1 MHLHFYCLDVG
12 WMNKAKDIQQLKII
26 WICFNI
32 FSSDNIC
39 ERSTVSS
46 VDYNIIWP
54 KRGIFLSIFLIFV
67 WQLRSSKK
75 KEDFEK
81 RIEKYQNHI
90 AFSPNFVT
98 FKLLQNIVRIS
109 ADLSPGGNAE
119 RPSRG
124 SSCWLHTS
132 YGGEAILTP
141 PALCR
146 DTVSVSA
153 VRRKAPNESIMGQWQ
168 PTNNSFAFAP
178 SVSLLPF
185 SQAGN
190 CRSAPTMSSWPF
202 WCHHQVMSSLL
213 PDGALS
219 PPPPPSLP
227 RMWPFVANTPR
238 TNKAAVLISTSPQ
251 HNPSPWD

>member
-81 RIEKYQNHI
+81 RIENIKNHI

-119 RPSRG
+119 
-124 SSCWLHTS
+124 L
-132 YGGEAILTP
+132 Y
-141 PALCR
+141 
-146 DTVSVSA
+146 
-153 VRRKAPNESIMGQWQ
+153 K
-168 PTNNSFAFAP
+168 
-178 SVSLLPF
+178 
-185 SQAGN
+185 
-190 CRSAPTMSSWPF
+190 
-202 WCHHQVMSSLL
+202 
-213 PDGALS
+213 LS
-219 PPPPPSLP
+219 PLDWIMVIWIIFGWKAYGNQFPHGTIFGPE
-227 RMWPFVANTPR
+227 MWT
-238 TNKAAVLISTSPQ
+238 
-251 HNPSPWD
+251 

>member
-1 MHLHFYCLDVG
+1 MHLHSYCLDVS

-98 FKLLQNIVRIS
+98 FKLLQNIVRSS
-109 ADLSPGGNAE
+109 ADASPPE
-119 RPSRG
+119 HSELWRPTLRG
-124 SSCWLHTS
+124 SSFWLHTS
-132 YGGEAILTP
+132 YVYTQAM
-141 PALCR
+141 CR

-153 VRRKAPNESIMGQWQ
+153 VRRKAHNESIM
-168 PTNNSFAFAP
+168 
-178 SVSLLPF
+178 
-185 SQAGN
+185 
-190 CRSAPTMSSWPF
+190 
-202 WCHHQVMSSLL
+202 CHWAHQ
-213 PDGALS
+213 
-219 PPPPPSLP
+219 
-227 RMWPFVANTPR
+227 
-238 TNKAAVLISTSPQ
+238 Q
-251 HNPSPWD
+251 